1 MHLKWGQQLHIHR
14 LQYSIALTESIMED
28 INQNKPVWDIESTN
42 PDLVEPVTEELKK
55 VMDPEIGLNILEL
68 GLVRNVAVINGEAKL
83 LMIMTTPF
91 CPYGPA
97 LLETT
102 RQQAEIGLKLPTT
115 VTLSYEPWDPSM
127 MDENARLEWGFF

>member
-1 MHLKWGQQLHIHR
+1 M
-14 LQYSIALTESIMED
+14 AD
-28 INQNKPVWDIESTN
+28 NNQNKPVWDIESTN
-42 PDLVEPVTEELKK
+42 PELVEPLINELNK

-68 GLVRNVAVINGEAKL
+68 GLIRNVAVINGDAKI

-102 RQQAEIGLKLPTT
+102 RQQAEAGLKLPASID
-115 VTLSYEPWDPSM
+115 LSYEPWDPSM
-127 MDENARLEWGFF
+127 MDENARSEWGFF

>member
-1 MHLKWGQQLHIHR
+1 MTD
-14 LQYSIALTESIMED
+14 S
-28 INQNKPVWDIESTN
+28 NQNKPIWDIENTN
-42 PDLVEPVTEELKK
+42 PELFEPLINELKK

-68 GLVRNVAVINGEAKL
+68 GLVRNVAIINGEAKIM
-83 LMIMTTPF
+83 MIMTSPF

-102 RQQAEIGLKLPTT
+102 RQQAEVGLNLPTSI
-115 VTLSYEPWDPSM
+115 TLSYEPWDPSM